1 MIVNTQCHAT
11 TTSKLNALMKSTY
24 LSRPRTAVPVV
35 AVVVLV
41 IGNIVSNRVAPDALY
56 VPVNLATATAVFLV
70 VRELVTTWDMGFRNW
85 GNGARWGLA
94 VMLTG
99 LVMYL
104 TAALLPWFED
114 LFHDRRVD
122 GGVVRVF
129 YEAFIRI
136 PFGTVVLE
144 EFAFRAALPAV
155 FAKRMSTFRAAVLA
169 SVLFGFWHVLP
180 SLNLSDVN
188 PFFEWL
194 LGDGLAGKIGGVA
207 IAVSGTFVAGL
218 WLSFLRFRSGSI
230 LAPVIAH
237 WASNAGGYVLAW
249 IFGGAVIETEIN
261 LR

>member
-1 MIVNTQCHAT
+1 
-11 TTSKLNALMKSTY
+11 MKSTY
-24 LSRPRTAVPVV
+24 LSRPRTTVPVAV
-35 AVVVLV
+35 VVVLV
-41 IGNIVSNRVAPDALY
+41 IGNILSNRVTPDVLY
-56 VPVNLATATAVFLV
+56 VPIRLITATV
-70 VRELVTTWDMGFRNW
+70 VYFVARELVTTWDMGFRNW
-85 GNGARWGLA
+85 TNGARWGLV

-99 LVMYL
+99 LVLYL

-122 GGVVRVF
+122 GGIVRMF
-129 YEAFIRI
+129 YMAFVRI
-136 PFGTVVLE
+136 PFGTVLLE

-155 FAKRMSTFRAAVLA
+155 FAKHMSTFRAAVVA

-180 SLNLSDVN
+180 SLNLSEVN

-194 LGDGLAGKIGGVA
+194 LGDGTAGKIGGIA
-207 IAVSGTFVAGL
+207 IAVFGSFLAGL

-237 WASNAGGYVLAW
+237 WASNAGAYVLAW
-249 IFGGAVIETEIN
+249 IFGGAIIETEIL